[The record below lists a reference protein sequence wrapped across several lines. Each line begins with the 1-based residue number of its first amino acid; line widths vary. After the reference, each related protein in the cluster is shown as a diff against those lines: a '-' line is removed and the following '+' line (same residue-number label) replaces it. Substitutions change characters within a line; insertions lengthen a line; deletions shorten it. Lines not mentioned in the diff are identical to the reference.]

1 MRDHDS
7 AGLGCQV
14 QNGKIVNRIERA
26 RLEVSAGHTPEKPA
40 NDSAVQVIVCL
51 EFDWHKEE
59 CG

>member
-1 MRDHDS
+1 
-7 AGLGCQV
+7 V